1 MKPERC
7 SQRNSTAFFLIHQL
21 VWRWLWK
28 KLTHLQT
35 KWTTAQWWVFLFGF
49 ILLKWRV
56 IKQIQNHISRRQ
68 HVGLIDSS
76 CNSSS
81 RFYLRNHCCCS
92 LSDILAF
99 ISDNGVTKEIKTWWH
114 YGQLTIRELLATS
127 PAQRVAQLAFDSDQ
141 QGFCVCL
148 QIHTHP
154 DLWFMQRGELTWVKE
169 WKGQIVSFHI
179 SPHVRVALMGRWWWR
194 YSVYTCLFKS
204 PFQKQKHKTKCVRHR
219 LNINIIKHKMPT

>member
-35 KWTTAQWWVFLFGF
+35 KWATAQWGVFLFGF

-99 ISDNGVTKEIKTWWH
+99 ISDNGVTKEIKTDLCEASMVTLWSVDNQRAVGYFPCSTGGSTGIWQWPT
-114 YGQLTIRELLATS
+114 GVLCLLTNTYTS
-127 PAQRVAQLAFDSDQ
+127 WSLIHAEGRIDLSEGVKGSDCQ
-141 QGFCVCL
+141 FS
-148 QIHTHP
+148 H
-154 DLWFMQRGELTWVKE
+154 F
-169 WKGQIVSFHI
+169 S
-179 SPHVRVALMGRWWWR
+179 
-194 YSVYTCLFKS
+194 TC
-204 PFQKQKHKTKCVRHR
+204 
-219 LNINIIKHKMPT
+219 